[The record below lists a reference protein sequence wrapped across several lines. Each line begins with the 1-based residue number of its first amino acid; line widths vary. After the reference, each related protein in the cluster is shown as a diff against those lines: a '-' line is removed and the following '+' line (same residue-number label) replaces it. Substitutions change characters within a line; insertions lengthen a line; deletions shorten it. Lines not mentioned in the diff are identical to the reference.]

1 MGDWLLYWST
11 GDTDADTAR
20 DGGGCAASTIATA
33 AAGAQINYSTQG
45 FFERPRY
52 HCGWCNVYNGLCS
65 VGVLQRRRVQS
76 AVHRHSRYQSGE
88 RHDQSLGTFSL
99 TGTGTVTVPSGAIFF
114 TLLVNQTTPS
124 PGQGTFLGSISG
136 SVSAGATNS
145 SSLIWTPNQFA
156 AIDGVHYQM
165 IFDNVGPAANTGL
178 GIPIDHS
185 RGIDALVTTT
195 TTPEPATVTLMVTGL
210 AGLVPVV
217 IRRRK
222 SGSST

>member
-1 MGDWLLYWST
+1 MRILRGMAGAVL
-11 GDTDADTAR
+11 
-20 DGGGCAASTIATA
+20 ASTIATA

-45 FFERPRY
+45 FFSGPGTTAAGVT
-52 HCGWCNVYNGLCS
+52 CTTASALSASCS
-65 VGVLQRRRVQS
+65 GGGFVLLFTGT
-76 AVHRHSRYQSGE
+76 AGINLASGTIT
-88 RHDQSLGTFSL
+88 SLGTFSL

-136 SVSAGATNS
+136 SVSTGATNS

-156 AIDGVHYQM
+156 TIDGVHYQM

>member
-1 MGDWLLYWST
+1 MRILRGMAGAVL
-11 GDTDADTAR
+11 
-20 DGGGCAASTIATA
+20 ASTIATA

-45 FFERPRY
+45 FFSGPGTTAAGVT
-52 HCGWCNVYNGLCS
+52 CTTASALSASCS
-65 VGVLQRRRVQS
+65 GGGFNLLFTGT
-76 AVHRHSRYQSGE
+76 AGINLASGTIT
-88 RHDQSLGTFSL
+88 SLGTFSL

-156 AIDGVHYQM
+156 TIDGVHYQM